1 MTNFKFSLLACSIA
15 FALNASTAY
24 AAQPTNQPTN
34 QNGNVSEQLEQI
46 NVSGSTETINVK
58 EKKVGET

>member
-24 AAQPTNQPTN
+24 AAQPTNQQTNKQPNQQTN
-34 QNGNVSEQLEQI
+34 QPTKIVMFLNN
-46 NVSGSTETINVK
+46 
-58 EKKVGET
+58 

>member
-34 QNGNVSEQLEQI
+34 Q
-46 NVSGSTETINVK
+46 
-58 EKKVGET
+58 KKKKKNKKYKKNK

>member
-24 AAQPTNQPTN
+24 AAQPTNQPPNQPTN
-34 QNGNVSEQLEQI
+34 QPTKIVMFLNN
-46 NVSGSTETINVK
+46 
-58 EKKVGET
+58 

>member
-1 MTNFKFSLLACSIA
+1 MTIIIIKNKETYDQLKFSLLACSIA

-34 QNGNVSEQLEQI
+34 QP
-46 NVSGSTETINVK
+46 K
-58 EKKVGET
+58 

>member
-24 AAQPTNQPTN
+24 AA
-34 QNGNVSEQLEQI
+34 
-46 NVSGSTETINVK
+46 
-58 EKKVGET
+58 